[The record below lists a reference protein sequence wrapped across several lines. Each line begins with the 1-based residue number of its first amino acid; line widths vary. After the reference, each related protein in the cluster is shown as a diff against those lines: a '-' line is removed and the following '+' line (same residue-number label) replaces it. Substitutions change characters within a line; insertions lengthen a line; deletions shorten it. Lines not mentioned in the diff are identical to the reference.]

1 MKNLLTRKIDYLKD
15 RILIILIVLSVPL
28 LIAAAVGFFTQYL
41 TNGILRT
48 YAGEEIF
55 TVLGTISVFTTCLSS
70 FCSAIRCSA
79 WVKTAKL
86 YRSPEMANRAAV
98 QSSYAII
105 LFDLFCGLLLMF
117 FCKPILTAFNVP
129 PAVFPAVRR
138 YYLAYVLTLFLS
150 EVCQYFATAVCGQV
164 SSVGILLMSI
174 LNTVVPTI
182 VSFLLVGVL
191 KLNEIGVGLTSA
203 AAGVVLTVCF
213 VFYMRHK
220 RVFSRPKRRDYLPD
234 FRFIFEII
242 GYGLLR
248 SMQSVFVTAGEIF
261 VLRNTN
267 LLDADFI
274 TCLSVSLPVG
284 ALLGPMGTAI
294 TLFVPVN
301 FQTGNEARLKRF
313 LRTDLAISAAAGL
326 VCAAIYLLLA
336 RPYFTSLFP
345 DNPRVVEYGVVYWR
359 YYAAAMFFAALLTP
373 MLNFYEAIG
382 YNWFYMLEGVF
393 EGASKLVC
401 AFVLIPAFGVFG
413 RNMSYL
419 LGWIVGDIA
428 LFGGYLLLRKKIYA
442 KCRLYRH
449 TQEGLPCKNE
459 P

>member
-1 MKNLLTRKIDYLKD
+1 MKNLLTRKIDYTKD
-15 RILIILIVLSVPL
+15 RIMTIMIVLSVPL

-48 YAGEEIF
+48 YAGEQIF
-55 TVLGTISVFTTCLSS
+55 TVLGAISVFTTCLSS
-70 FCSAIRCSA
+70 FCGAIRCSA

-86 YRSPEMANRAAV
+86 YRSPETANRAAV
-98 QSSYAII
+98 QSSYAIL
-105 LFDLFCGLLLMF
+105 LFDLFCGLLLMI
-117 FCKPILTAFNVP
+117 FCEPILTAFNVP
-129 PAVFPAVRR
+129 TVVFPAVRR
-138 YYLAYVLTLFLS
+138 YFLAYVLTLFLF

-164 SSVGILLMSI
+164 SSVGILFMSV
-174 LNTVVPTI
+174 LNTVVPVI
-182 VSFLLVGVL
+182 VSFLFVGVL
-191 KLNEIGVGLTSA
+191 RMNEIGVGLTSA
-203 AAGVVLTVCF
+203 AAGVLLIFCF
-213 VFYMRHK
+213 VAYMHRK
-220 RVFSRPKRRDYLPD
+220 KVFSQPKRRDYLPD
-234 FRFIFEII
+234 FRFIFDII

-284 ALLGPMGTAI
+284 ALLGPMGTAVS
-294 TLFVPVN
+294 LFVPVN
-301 FQTGNEARLKRF
+301 YQIGREARVKRF
-313 LRTDLAISAAAGL
+313 LRTDLGISAAAGL

-345 DNPRVVEYGVVYWR
+345 NNLRVVEYGVTYWR
-359 YYAAAMFFAALLTP
+359 YYAAALFFAALLTP

-382 YNWFYMLEGVF
+382 CNWFYMLEGVF
-393 EGASKLVC
+393 EGASKFVC

-419 LGWIVGDIA
+419 LGWIVGDAA
-428 LFGGYLLLRKKIYA
+428 LFIGYLLLRKKIYA
-442 KCRLYRH
+442 QCRTYRN
-449 TQEGLPCKNE
+449 TEEELQCSET
-459 P
+459 